1 MLRPIAAFSALA
13 FLAAPAAAA
22 TYSATT
28 SSTAPAKVAA
38 RDVLWTCASGT
49 CSGSTQNSRPLVLC
63 QGLAKQAGPIES
75 FTVNGRA
82 ISSGELQ
89 RCNASARHADRTSAV
104 ANAR

>member
-28 SSTAPAKVAA
+28 SSTAPAKVAV
-38 RDVLWTCASGT
+38 RDILWTCASGT

-63 QGLAKQAGPIES
+63 QGLAKQAGPIVS

-82 ISSGELQ
+82 ISGEELQ